1 MQDRTA
7 WSKAAMVGLLARTRA
22 THLLQA
28 HVQGVI
34 PDLSGVAAHIQVD
47 GQHMVRL
54 KPCCCCVHHCLAC
67 NQAPR
72 CMLQVLLQNRY
83 TTDVLV

>member
-1 MQDRTA
+1 
-7 WSKAAMVGLLARTRA
+7 MVGLLARTRA